1 MGPRAL
7 RWCSFSAPS
16 CKGRAWG
23 AGAQS
28 LKALTGSH
36 ATACLCLPFPLSLFF
51 SFYKHSETYIFE
63 LGELFILVVSS
74 LSQQMFTYHSNVS
87 KF

>member
-1 MGPRAL
+1 MALRAL

-16 CKGRAWG
+16 CKGGAWG
-23 AGAQS
+23 VGTQS
-28 LKALTGSH
+28 LKDLTGSH
-36 ATACLCLPFPLSLFF
+36 ACLCLPFLLSLFF

-74 LSQQMFTYHSNVS
+74 LSQQMFTYHANVS